1 VTVRSILLAASLV
14 ALGAQAQGVPQT
26 IDLDKPGALAAL
38 EKAKPDHYRAVI
50 ERVSQVERMNCAPAP
65 GMLRAKRPAEHER
78 CHAYLIGTSY
88 PAKVHLLVPVEQSR
102 YVITAYVDPSQDR
115 LLPAR

>member
-1 VTVRSILLAASLV
+1 MRSLLLAASLI
-14 ALGAQAQGVPQT
+14 ALGAHTQGMAQT

-50 ERVSQVERMNCAPAP
+50 ERVSQVERMNCAAAA
-65 GMLRAKRPAEHER
+65 GMLRARRPAEHER
-78 CHAYLIGTSY
+78 CRSFLIGTSY
-88 PAKVHLLVPVEQSR
+88 PAKVHLFVPVEESR